1 MGPFD
6 RLAVNL
12 SGKVA
17 IVTGAGRGIGA
28 AIASALSAAEASVV
42 VADIDD
48 QSGQKMARQ
57 FNGRDKKAIY
67 VRANVGNTA
76 DIDNL
81 FLETLAHF
89 NKVDILVNNVGIR
102 YRKSMLEISDQEWD
116 QVIATNLTGTFR
128 CTQRAVR
135 VMAQQRTGCIVNIT
149 SQAGVFYSRG
159 QGCHYA
165 ASKAAIIQLTRVLSF
180 ELGPL
185 GIRINSVAPGSLS
198 LDPVSG
204 DGPAESDSI
213 PKESVPAMA
222 RPLDNVPLRR
232 LGTAEDVARAVLF
245 FVSDQSQFITG
256 QTLLVNGGVIV

>member
-1 MGPFD
+1 MTPFD
-6 RLAVNL
+6 LPAVNL

-28 AIASALSAAEASVV
+28 MIAQALSAAEASVV
-42 VADIDD
+42 VSDIDD
-48 QSGQKMARQ
+48 RS
-57 FNGRDKKAIY
+57 GRDIVKHLDGNLKKAIY
-67 VRANVGNTA
+67 VRANVSDTA

-81 FLETLAHF
+81 FRETLAHF
-89 NKVDILVNNVGIR
+89 NRVDILINNVGIR
-102 YRKSMLEISDQEWD
+102 YRKAMLDISDEEWD
-116 QVIATNLTGTFR
+116 RVIATNLTGTFK

-135 VMAQQRTGCIVNIT
+135 IMEQQKKGCIVNIT

-185 GIRINSVAPGSLS
+185 GIRINSIAPGSLS
-198 LDPVSG
+198 IEPVSQSG
-204 DGPAESDSI
+204 STGRESMPAESTTSM
-213 PKESVPAMA
+213 PRLLE
-222 RPLDNVPLRR
+222 NVPLRR
-232 LGTAEDVARAVLF
+232 LGSAEDVARAVLF
-245 FVSDQSQFITG
+245 FVSDQSEFITG